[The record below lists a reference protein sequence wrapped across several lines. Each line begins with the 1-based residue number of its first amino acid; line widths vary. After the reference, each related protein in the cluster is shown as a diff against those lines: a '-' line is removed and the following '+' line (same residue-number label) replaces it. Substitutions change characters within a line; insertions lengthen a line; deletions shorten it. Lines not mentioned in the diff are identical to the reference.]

1 MRSKS
6 AAFQEGKGQFMGLK
20 RLIMGY
26 FPVFSR
32 VLRVGQGL
40 YSFSEQDYTDL
51 VQQQY

>member
-32 VLRVGQGL
+32 VLRVGQEL
-40 YSFSEQDYTDL
+40 YDFSRWDYTDL
-51 VQQQY
+51 IQR